1 MKMKICK
8 NYAGM
13 ACVDGSCPKAN
24 MEEYAER
31 GMDVIKK
38 CDDCPYYK
46 GCKDCI
52 FADTEYCDN
61 KKKGGGLN
69 AI

>member
-1 MKMKICK
+1 MMTI
-8 NYAGM
+8 N
-13 ACVDGSCPKAN
+13 
-24 MEEYAER
+24 
-31 GMDVIKK
+31 
-38 CDDCPYYK
+38 K
-46 GCKDCI
+46 GCEYCI